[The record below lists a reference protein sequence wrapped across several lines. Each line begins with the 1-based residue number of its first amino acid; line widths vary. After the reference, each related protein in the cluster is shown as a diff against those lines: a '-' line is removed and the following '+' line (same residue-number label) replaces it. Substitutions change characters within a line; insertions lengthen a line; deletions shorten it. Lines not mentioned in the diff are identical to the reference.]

1 MGSAQSTSCA
11 TLSASCAEGSAGSA
25 QSTSFAI
32 SSASCAAR
40 SGKCHV
46 EPALTALSNETVTV
60 LDIGL
65 YRVPIEN
72 KRRMILHDFV
82 GLRVRFGDGSIFK
95 IRAEKFGSPEG
106 ISVKKSGPEER
117 WDTDDVQMKHRAEEL
132 EGCRDI
138 RMEVLLAILTE
149 PSPNYSLMIDNCWRY
164 ADTTFKQVI
173 RKFLETPSLTPDR
186 RSYLASFLNIPPPP
200 MPVYVIISQVLKI
213 AQGLMF
219 SIFWHIAKGLVIE
232 EAILFWLVLYS
243 WGGVYWFILLY
254 EIAAFVM
261 YATSFKAIKEW
272 WTSAGKAI
280 KAWLLRLRRP
290 LQRQAQGL
298 PPM

>member
-11 TLSASCAEGSAGSA
+11 TLSPSCAEGSAGSA

-149 PSPNYSLMIDNCWRY
+149 PSPNYSLMIDNCW
-164 ADTTFKQVI
+164 
-173 RKFLETPSLTPDR
+173 
-186 RSYLASFLNIPPPP
+186 
-200 MPVYVIISQVLKI
+200 
-213 AQGLMF
+213 
-219 SIFWHIAKGLVIE
+219 
-232 EAILFWLVLYS
+232 S